1 MWGNTGYRKS
11 GGAHRL
17 RPGAPQGFQSDG
29 PKRCVGAQED
39 WKRIRDRWERRD
51 PLDIAGYVEAGSLVE
66 TTS

>member
-1 MWGNTGYRKS
+1 VLTAS
-11 GGAHRL
+11 GQAR
-17 RPGAPQGFQSDG
+17 RRASNRDG